1 MKKYSLLLLSFLLLG
16 SNMYADQNRSNAPQK
31 NQNGQRKSSDTP
43 RQNENNSTDDKKQKI
58 AEKIKEQMELEK
70 KYAKEQKFYQG
81 DAYDLKAHEVD
92 PNSLPDVPTIE
103 PDYDFDI
110 TDVYRDDI

>member
-1 MKKYSLLLLSFLLLG
+1 MK
-16 SNMYADQNRSNAPQK
+16 
-31 NQNGQRKSSDTP
+31 
-43 RQNENNSTDDKKQKI
+43 
-58 AEKIKEQMELEK
+58 LEE

-81 DAYDLKAHEVD
+81 NNYDLKSKEI
-92 PNSLPDVPTIE
+92 NQKSLDNLPVIE

>member
-1 MKKYSLLLLSFLLLG
+1 MTKILILAGLLSISSL
-16 SNMYADQNRSNAPQK
+16 YADNNTTSKPKDKNITQK
-31 NQNGQRKSSDTP
+31 DK
-43 RQNENNSTDDKKQKI
+43 NESALTKKQV
-58 AEKIKEQMELEK
+58 EEQMRLEE

-81 DAYDLKAHEVD
+81 DNYDLKSKEI
-92 PNSLPDVPTIE
+92 NEKSLDKLPAIE

>member
-1 MKKYSLLLLSFLLLG
+1 MKKFLLIAGILSIG
-16 SNMYADQNRSNAPQK
+16 TLYANNNTTET
-31 NQNGQRKSSDTP
+31 NQTKATNLTA
-43 RQNENNSTDDKKQKI
+43 KQV
-58 AEKIKEQMELEK
+58 EEQMKLEE

-81 DAYDLKAHEVD
+81 DAYDLKSKEI
-92 PNSLPDVPTIE
+92 NEKSLENLPAIE

>member
-1 MKKYSLLLLSFLLLG
+1 ME
-16 SNMYADQNRSNAPQK
+16 R
-31 NQNGQRKSSDTP
+31 
-43 RQNENNSTDDKKQKI
+43 EN
-58 AEKIKEQMELEK
+58 

-81 DAYDLKAHEVD
+81 NEYDLKAVEVNPD
-92 PNSLPDVPTIE
+92 SLDHIPVIE

>member
-1 MKKYSLLLLSFLLLG
+1 MKLGFSLLLSIVMCNTFI
-16 SNMYADQNRSNAPQK
+16 YAEY
-31 NQNGQRKSSDTP
+31 NQTTKIP
-43 RQNENNSTDDKKQKI
+43 EHNSTQKKEDNTSRAARLKKELQ
-58 AEKIKEQMELEK
+58 EQMEREK

-81 DAYDLKAHEVD
+81 DEYNLSEHEVD
-92 PNSLPDVPTIE
+92 PDTLKDIPVIE

>member
-1 MKKYSLLLLSFLLLG
+1 MKKLIILMLIATLSTLSANELNTTNETNATIKKD
-16 SNMYADQNRSNAPQK
+16 SNL
-31 NQNGQRKSSDTP
+31 
-43 RQNENNSTDDKKQKI
+43 TDEELAKKQV
-58 AEKIKEQMELEK
+58 EEQMKLEE

-81 DAYDLKAHEVD
+81 DNYDLKSKEI
-92 PNSLPDVPTIE
+92 NEKSLETLPVIE

>member
-1 MKKYSLLLLSFLLLG
+1 MRKFLLIVGIL
-16 SNMYADQNRSNAPQK
+16 SISSLYADNNTTQMQDKNITKKDVNESALTQK
-31 NQNGQRKSSDTP
+31 QI
-43 RQNENNSTDDKKQKI
+43 E
-58 AEKIKEQMELEK
+58 EQMKLEE

-81 DAYDLKAHEVD
+81 DKYDLKSKEI
-92 PNSLPDVPTIE
+92 NEKSLDKLPAIE

>member
-1 MKKYSLLLLSFLLLG
+1 MIKTSLAAFFLSVFTLSLVAETNTTVE
-16 SNMYADQNRSNAPQK
+16 SNISTEHNSSAGVQNHEVN
-31 NQNGQRKSSDTP
+31 KSVSK
-43 RQNENNSTDDKKQKI
+43 EKL
-58 AEKIKEQMELEK
+58 AEQQVKEQMEREK

-81 DAYDLKAHEVD
+81 DAYDLKAVEI
-92 PNSLPDVPTIE
+92 NEESLKNIPVIE

>member
-1 MKKYSLLLLSFLLLG
+1 MKKLVTISSVLLLSLLHAETNT
-16 SNMYADQNRSNAPQK
+16 SAKPTPTNKEANTTQEYNRTKTAK
-31 NQNGQRKSSDTP
+31 
-43 RQNENNSTDDKKQKI
+43 ELME
-58 AEKIKEQMELEK
+58 EKVKEQMEREK

-81 DAYDLKAHEVD
+81 DEYDLKAHEVD
-92 PNSLPDVPTIE
+92 PNTLPDVPVIE

>member
-1 MKKYSLLLLSFLLLG
+1 MNKLFLFASLTMGILYAE
-16 SNMYADQNRSNAPQK
+16 SN
-31 NQNGQRKSSDTP
+31 TTI
-43 RQNENNSTDDKKQKI
+43 ENNNSIKTEQKKDTNQTKSKI
-58 AEKIKEQMELEK
+58 NLEAQQVKEQMEREK

-81 DAYDLKAHEVD
+81 DDYDLKAVEIN
-92 PNSLPDVPTIE
+92 PKSLDHVPVIE

>member
-1 MKKYSLLLLSFLLLG
+1 MKKILSLSLFWVLATGVVYAEDNNTTSKQTDHNRTIQSESNVSKDALL
-16 SNMYADQNRSNAPQK
+16 QK
-31 NQNGQRKSSDTP
+31 ELQEQ
-43 RQNENNSTDDKKQKI
+43 
-58 AEKIKEQMELEK
+58 IKREK

-81 DAYDLKAHEVD
+81 DEYNLSEHEVN
-92 PNSLPDVPTIE
+92 PNVLKDIPVIE

>member
-1 MKKYSLLLLSFLLLG
+1 MKIVSFVTTCCLMVISALYAETNTTNTQSLKIDKKTSHIKHYDK
-16 SNMYADQNRSNAPQK
+16 NDTNRSKA
-31 NQNGQRKSSDTP
+31 QR
-43 RQNENNSTDDKKQKI
+43 I
-58 AEKIKEQMELEK
+58 AEKIKKQMELEK

-81 DAYDLKAHEVD
+81 DAYDLKSHEVD
-92 PNSLPDVPTIE
+92 PDTLSDIKVIE

>member
-1 MKKYSLLLLSFLLLG
+1 MYKSLLLFLGATVIFPL
-16 SNMYADQNRSNAPQK
+16 YAETNTTEAETKAAVQTAKKTDQNRTKRSKALTEQ
-31 NQNGQRKSSDTP
+31 
-43 RQNENNSTDDKKQKI
+43 
-58 AEKIKEQMELEK
+58 KIKEQMEREK

-92 PNSLPDVPTIE
+92 PNSLPDVTAIE

>member
-1 MKKYSLLLLSFLLLG
+1 MTKILILAGLLSISSL
-16 SNMYADQNRSNAPQK
+16 YAD
-31 NQNGQRKSSDTP
+31 
-43 RQNENNSTDDKKQKI
+43 NNTTSKSTDTNITQKDKNESALTQKQI
-58 AEKIKEQMELEK
+58 EEQMKLEE

-81 DAYDLKAHEVD
+81 DNYDLKSKEI
-92 PNSLPDVPTIE
+92 NEKSLEKLPAIE

>member
-1 MKKYSLLLLSFLLLG
+1 MKIGHILILFFILTTFAL
-16 SNMYADQNRSNAPQK
+16 YAETNATS
-31 NQNGQRKSSDTP
+31 KSSIKQKESNTSKSE
-43 RQNENNSTDDKKQKI
+43 RLKKQL
-58 AEKIKEQMELEK
+58 KEQMEREK

-81 DAYDLKAHEVD
+81 DAYDLKSHEVN
-92 PNSLPDVPTIE
+92 PNSLPDVPIIE

>member
-1 MKKYSLLLLSFLLLG
+1 MTKILLIAGILSISSLYAEGNTTKPQDTNMTKKDTNKSVLT
-16 SNMYADQNRSNAPQK
+16 QK
-31 NQNGQRKSSDTP
+31 QI
-43 RQNENNSTDDKKQKI
+43 E
-58 AEKIKEQMELEK
+58 EQMKLEE

-81 DAYDLKAHEVD
+81 ENYDLKSKEV
-92 PNSLPDVPTIE
+92 NEKSLEKLPAIE